1 MKNIKTFLYKILNIV
16 TLSFLF
22 KKKKKS
28 KSQSDDI
35 YPLY

>member
-1 MKNIKTFLYKILNIV
+1 MKNIKIFLYKILNIL